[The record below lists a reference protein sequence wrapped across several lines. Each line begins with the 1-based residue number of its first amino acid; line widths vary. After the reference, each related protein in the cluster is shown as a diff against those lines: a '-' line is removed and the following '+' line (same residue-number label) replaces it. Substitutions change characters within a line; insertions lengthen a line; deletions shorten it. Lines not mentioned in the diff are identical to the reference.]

1 MPIPRRNIHAPLPP
15 SIREKLKPDVKKSN
29 GSFAVSPSGAANYTI
44 SIQVPPLT
52 PHSALADLV
61 PPHSGIA
68 RAAVLSRATMR
79 NIRQQLAFACRYN
92 SLRHNRDRL

>member
-1 MPIPRRNIHAPLPP
+1 MAGSRSVCVRAVFAQAQISIP
-15 SIREKLKPDVKKSN
+15 

-79 NIRQQLAFACRYN
+79 NIRQQIAFACRYN
-92 SLRHNRDRL
+92 SLRHNRDRS